1 MTRSLVADAFEHH
14 AWATQRLI
22 DVCLELTPEQ
32 LETSVPGIYGSIIA
46 TMRHTVGADSWY
58 LFDLTGDPGRR
69 IEEDGMD
76 LGQLRAV
83 MEADRAAWSQLL
95 ARDPDGDEVVHEVD
109 EEDGFERDAPIGLR
123 LAQALHHGSE
133 HRSQICTV
141 LTNLG
146 IEPPSIDVWDY
157 GVSTGRSVERMPGE
171 DRAAVDDRPEPT

>member
-1 MTRSLVADAFEHH
+1 MADAFEHH

-22 DVCLELTPEQ
+22 DLCLELTPEQ
-32 LETSVPGIYGSIIA
+32 LETSVPGTYGSIID
-46 TMRHTVGADSWY
+46 TMRHLVGGDAGYLADVTR
-58 LFDLTGDPGRR
+58 DRARTIDVDAM
-69 IEEDGMD
+69 E
-76 LGQLRAV
+76 LGELRAV
-83 MEADRAAWSQLL
+83 IEADASAWREVL
-95 ARDPDGDEVVHEVD
+95 ASHPDADENVHEVD
-109 EEDGFERDAPIGLR
+109 ESDGFERDAPIGLR